1 MNRHH
6 LRWLIALTVIFGVQT
21 PVRAQVDGKVR
32 VYLGTFS
39 SDLSNGIYQST
50 LDLEQGTLTPAELA
64 VEAGSP
70 SFLAIHP
77 TNKFLYAV
85 SEITTPEGKGE
96 RGVSAFAVDS
106 KTGRLTLL
114 NQQPSTGAGPCH
126 LVVDGIGKNVLVANY
141 GGGSVATLP
150 IQGDGRLSPAS
161 SSIQHHGKSINPERQ
176 EAPHAH
182 SINVDR
188 DSKFAFAADLGLD
201 KILIYR
207 FDSAH
212 GKMTP
217 NDPPAGVVAPGS
229 GPRHFAFHPSG
240 RFAFVNN
247 ELNSTVT
254 SFSYDPTRGSLTEI
268 QTITTIPK
276 TWESDNWTAETVVH
290 PSGKFVYVSNR
301 GHDSL
306 AIFGFDEKAQKLTAL
321 GHQSTGGKTPRN
333 FSVEPSGRF
342 ILAAN
347 QDTNNVIVLRVDFTT
362 GLLSPTGS
370 SIKVGR
376 PVCVRFMAL
385 SK

>member
-6 LRWLIALTVIFGVQT
+6 IGWLIALTAIFSFQDQL
-21 PVRAQVDGKVR
+21 PAQSDGKVR
-32 VYLGTFS
+32 VYFGTFS
-39 SDLSNGIYQST
+39 SDLSNGIYLST
-50 LDLEQGTLTPAELA
+50 LDLEQGTLTSAEVA
-64 VEAGSP
+64 VEAASP

-96 RGVSAFAVDS
+96 RGVGAFNVDP

-126 LVVDGIGKNVLVANY
+126 LVVDGLGKNVLVANY
-141 GGGSVATLP
+141 GGGSVAALP
-150 IQGDGRLSPAS
+150 IRADGQLSPAS
-161 SSIQHHGKSINPERQ
+161 SSIQHHGKSVNPERQ

-188 DSKFAFAADLGLD
+188 DNKFAFAADLGLD

-207 FDSAH
+207 FDAAT
-212 GKMTP
+212 GKLVP
-217 NDPPAGVVAPGS
+217 NDPTAGVVAAGS

-240 RFAFVNN
+240 KYAFVNN

-254 SFSYDPTRGSLTEI
+254 SFTYDATRGSLTEI
-268 QTITTIPK
+268 QTISTVPRPM
-276 TWESDNWTAETVVH
+276 ENNYTAETVVH
-290 PSGKFVYVSNR
+290 PTGKFVYVSNR

-306 AIFGFDEKAQKLTAL
+306 AIFGVDEKTGRLTAL
-321 GHQSTGGKTPRN
+321 GHESTGGKTPRN
-333 FSVEPSGRF
+333 FNIDPSGRYL
-342 ILAAN
+342 LAAN
-347 QDTNNVIVLRVDFTT
+347 QDTNNVVVLRIDTIT

-370 SIKVGR
+370 SIAVGR
-376 PVCVRFMAL
+376 PVCVRFMPIAQ
-385 SK
+385 